1 MYANGDRSLTGKA
14 LGCEPS
20 RYRFESGRPPQFTH
34 ERNDHE
40 NQTQRRRTI
49 LLLQQPVNDA
59 TASHRKRTSSAA
71 RVSSMAT
78 KSYSKNSVATTR
90 AHAVLKNRFKK
101 CCMQSGHFRRRAA
114 QSLSTVAIHRVF
126 GRMARQRTFT
136 PPDAGSIPAGPTKHH
151 APLAQR
157 IERRAS
163 NAEVGGLNP
172 SWRASFPSHPICLKN
187 ANRIRRRTH
196 CQRVR
201 LVSSSLVRL
210 VIDLAYAAVRERR
223 I

>member
-1 MYANGDRSLTGKA
+1 MAFTTTSKRRNGFPSETNVKRGTRIVHGDKELIEK
-14 LGCEPS
+14 LG
-20 RYRFESGRPPQFTH
+20 
-34 ERNDHE
+34 RNDPCPCGSQKSFQKVLHAKRSVSTARSAIIINGSNTPGLWPNGE
-40 NQTQRRRTI
+40 AADFYSAQCRFDSCRTH
-49 LLLQQPVNDA
+49 QYH
-59 TASHRKRTSSAA
+59 T
-71 RVSSMAT
+71 
-78 KSYSKNSVATTR
+78 
-90 AHAVLKNRFKK
+90 
-101 CCMQSGHFRRRAA
+101 
-114 QSLSTVAIHRVF
+114 
-126 GRMARQRTFT
+126 
-136 PPDAGSIPAGPTKHH
+136 
-151 APLAQR
+151 PLAQR